1 MTNSPPPTEGTAP
14 APSRKRRKFRRF
26 ALLTL
31 VALAV
36 GAAFLSPNWLPLI
49 QVDADQRHL
58 AYERSQR
65 LWRVNAGLSL
75 PGAPDLAN
83 LSGRL
88 ADHGLTQGA
97 PILMRIFKREFEL
110 ELWMQRDGVFHRFV
124 TYPICR
130 WSGTLGPKLAQGD
143 GQAPEGFYAV
153 DKTALNPNS
162 RWYRSFNLGFPNGFD
177 RAHGRTGSFLMV
189 HGGCASV
196 GCYAMTNAQMDEI
209 WRLVNA
215 ALDGGQK
222 QFQVQVF
229 PFRMAEEKLAA
240 SYAGHPNQS
249 FWTDLKRGHDLFE
262 KTLQPPNVSVCGGRY
277 VFEPGGPDN
286 GGNAVMSDSCPAA
299 SAKN

>member
-1 MTNSPPPTEGTAP
+1 M
-14 APSRKRRKFRRF
+14 
-26 ALLTL
+26 LTL

-36 GAAFLSPNWLPLI
+36 GAALVSPYWVPLV
-49 QVDADQRHL
+49 QGDADQRHL
-58 AYERSQR
+58 AFERSQR

-75 PGAPDLAN
+75 PGEPDLAN
-83 LSGRL
+83 LPGRL
-88 ADHGLTQGA
+88 AEHGLTQGA

-124 TYPICR
+124 TYPICS

-177 RAHGRTGSFLMV
+177 RAQGRTGSFLMV

-229 PFRMAEEKLAA
+229 PFRMAGDKLAA
-240 SYAGHPNQS
+240 RYAGHPNQA
-249 FWTDLKRGHDLFE
+249 FWTDLKRGLDLFE
-262 KTLQPPNVSVCGGRY
+262 KTLLPPKVSVCGGHY
-277 VFEPGGPDN
+277 AFEAGSADN
-286 GGNAVMSDSCPAA
+286 GGDAMMSDSCPAA